1 MITTISFFQKKS
13 ELQRK
18 LEQLERQSE
27 QTLRNLAGEIAGYS
41 EHSYPKVV
49 KSLKDDIL

>member
-1 MITTISFFQKKS
+1 MAAPTPE

-27 QTLRNLAGEIAGYS
+27 QTLRNLAGEIAGAFVNRS
-41 EHSYPKVV
+41 
-49 KSLKDDIL
+49 I